1 MYLNAIAFILQ
12 NVYSMYF
19 KKTFLFLNYGNKIFR
34 YVPIDCN
41 VIGMSNFRKLLIGL
55 SWKKDRIRSR
65 ENVCSLNNVE
75 SSAEQTTILPEIL
88 KVCNLVA
95 LCHKYMNAIKSI
107 CPATSNSV
115 RSL

>member
-1 MYLNAIAFILQ
+1 
-12 NVYSMYF
+12 MYF
-19 KKTFLFLNYGNKIFR
+19 KKLFLFLNYGNKIFR

-41 VIGMSNFRKLLIGL
+41 VIGISNFRKLLIGL

-75 SSAEQTTILPEIL
+75 SSAEQITILPEIL
-88 KVCNLVA
+88 RVCNLVA

>member
-1 MYLNAIAFILQ
+1 MYYKSHHI
-12 NVYSMYF
+12 
-19 KKTFLFLNYGNKIFR
+19 
-34 YVPIDCN
+34 PIDCN
-41 VIGMSNFRKLLIGL
+41 VIGISNFRKLLMGL
-55 SWKKDRIRSR
+55 SWKKDRIRSK
-65 ENVCSLNNVE
+65 ENVCSLNKVE

>member
-1 MYLNAIAFILQ
+1 MYLNAIAFLQ

-19 KKTFLFLNYGNKIFR
+19 KKLFLFLNYGNKIFM

-41 VIGMSNFRKLLIGL
+41 VIGISNFRKLLIGL

-75 SSAEQTTILPEIL
+75 SSAEQITILPEIL
-88 KVCNLVA
+88 RVCNLVA

-107 CPATSNSV
+107 WPATSNSM
-115 RSL
+115 RSM